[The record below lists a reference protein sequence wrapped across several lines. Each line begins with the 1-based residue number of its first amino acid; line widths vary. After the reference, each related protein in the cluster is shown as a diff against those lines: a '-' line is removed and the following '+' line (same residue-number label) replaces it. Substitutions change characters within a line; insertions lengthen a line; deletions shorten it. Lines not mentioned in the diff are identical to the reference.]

1 MEDVGLTDCP
11 MPEPFREKIGI
22 TLFLA
27 WLFFLGFITRV
38 IFAPLMPAIEQ
49 DLSISHSQAGGLFL
63 MMSVG
68 YLVAPLCSGFI
79 SSKINHRG
87 TLILSAWLIGLV
99 LIPFLFV
106 NSIWP
111 LRLLLATIGFSAGI
125 HLPSA
130 IATITAQI
138 QKKDWGKAL
147 SVHQSAPPLAFV
159 SAPLLATLLLAA
171 FSSWRMVLA
180 VLGGMAMISA
190 LSYTFGGKGGDFPG
204 QTVSPGNVK
213 TIAGKPAFWLMVIL
227 FAMAMGGNAG
237 IYAMLPL
244 YLVKERG
251 MELGIANTIIGIS
264 QISGLLMVFVGGM
277 IIDRVGQKTMMT
289 VTLLLS
295 GIFTV
300 LIGLLTG
307 GWLIVAV
314 FVQPAVLNAF
324 FPAAFG
330 ALSRVAPPHMR
341 SVTNAIGPPLS
352 FLIGG
357 GILPKVIG
365 YLGETQTFAAGMILA
380 GVFILIGPF
389 LMPLLKFGQYDNQP
403 GC

>member
-1 MEDVGLTDCP
+1 

-27 WLFFLGFITRV
+27 WLFFLGFVTRV

-49 DLSISHSQAGGLFL
+49 DLAISHSQAGGLFL

-68 YLVAPLCSGFI
+68 YLAAPLCSGFI

-87 TLILSAWLIGLV
+87 TLILSAWLIGFV

-106 NSIWP
+106 SSIWP
-111 LRLLLATIGFSAGI
+111 LRLLLAAIGFAAGI

-138 QKKDWGKAL
+138 QKQDWGKAL

-159 SAPLLATLLLAA
+159 SAPLLATLLLATFA
-171 FSSWRMVLA
+171 SWRMVLGVWA
-180 VLGGMAMISA
+180 VAAMISA
-190 LSYTFGGKGGDFPG
+190 LAYTFGGKGGDFPG
-204 QTVSPGNVK
+204 QLASPDNVK
-213 TIAGKPAFWLMVIL
+213 TIVTKPAFWLMVLL

-244 YLVKERG
+244 YLVKERS
-251 MELGIANTIIGIS
+251 MELGTANTIIGIS

-277 IIDRVGQKTMMT
+277 ITDKVGQKAMMT
-289 VTLLLS
+289 ATLLLS

-300 LIGLLTG
+300 LIGVLTG
-307 GWLIVAV
+307 GWLIVAI
-314 FVQPAVLNAF
+314 FIQPAVLNAF

-330 ALSRVAPPHMR
+330 ALSRIAPPHMR

-357 GILPKVIG
+357 GILPSVIG
-365 YLGETQTFAAGMILA
+365 YLGETRTFSAGMVLA